1 MSSVLNNR
9 REFLKWLGLSSVS
22 AFNLVSGMKKDVL
35 GSSNE
40 LSSFLSKDDPF
51 VLFHS
56 FLKEDVCEIVHYS
69 YCHFP
74 TIEPETRA
82 LFQIQWREIAE
93 KTAQLKN
100 QSLTKMENHSIDCC
114 TIILSD
120 GTKLIYHLRLSPLS
134 NQMKNLTFFNGRKQL
149 AIASQKETEWGLTLY
164 RNKSCCSETISFQE
178 RLKADQFHQARNF
191 PFFD

>member
-1 MSSVLNNR
+1 MTSVSNNR

-22 AFNLVSGMKKDVL
+22 TFSLVSGMKRDVL

-51 VLFHS
+51 VLFRS
-56 FLKEDVCEIVHYS
+56 FLKEDVYEIVHYS

-82 LFQIQWREIAE
+82 LFQVQWREFAE

-100 QSLTKMENHSIDCC
+100 QSLAKVECRSLDCW

-120 GTKLIYHLRLSPLS
+120 GTKLTYHLRLSPPS
-134 NQMKNLTFFNGRKQL
+134 NQMKNLTFFNGREQL
-149 AIASQKETEWGLTLY
+149 AMASQKETEWGLTLY
-164 RNKSCCSETISFQE
+164 RNKSCRLDSICFQK

-191 PFFD
+191 PFFG